1 MHEINSVT
9 SIKNEDLRRL
19 NAGSLYAMIQ
29 KYLILLAIILLPL
42 PVFAQADCIV
52 FYKFKG
58 SFERTEISDSSE
70 LVLEVP
76 ESGFFENFETE
87 PTIRSKVEID
97 PHQNNFEK
105 GFRSHLSS
113 LFCRT
118 KEELISDVFIGN
130 NKFYPLILI
139 SKEGQKMIEKDIN
152 QINFRAVTDSGFAYI
167 EINLG
172 TLKW

>member
-1 MHEINSVT
+1 MF
-9 SIKNEDLRRL
+9 
-19 NAGSLYAMIQ
+19 Q

-58 SFERTEISDSSE
+58 SLERIEISDSS
-70 LVLEVP
+70 VVIIEVP
-76 ESGFFENFETE
+76 ESFFFENFETE
-87 PTIRSKVEID
+87 STMHSIVEIS

-113 LFCRT
+113 IFCRT
-118 KEELISDVFIGN
+118 KEELINDVFVGD
-130 NKFYPLILI
+130 NKFYRFVLT
-139 SKEGQKMIEKDIN
+139 SKKAQKIIEKDIN
-152 QINFRAVTDSGFAYI
+152 QINFRTVTDSSFAYL

-172 TLKW
+172 TLTW